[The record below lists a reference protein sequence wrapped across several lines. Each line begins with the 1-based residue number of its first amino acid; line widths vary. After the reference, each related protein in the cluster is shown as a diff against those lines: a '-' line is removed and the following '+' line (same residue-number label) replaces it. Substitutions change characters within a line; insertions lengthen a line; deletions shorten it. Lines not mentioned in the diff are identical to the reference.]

1 MSKIFS
7 MRNFRRASALCVVS
21 LATAFSTPSFAAND
35 AVEIPRLDWTF
46 SGLTGHFDRPQ
57 LRRGF
62 QVYQNVCAVCH
73 GMRQLSYRNLS
84 EPGGPQFSQARVQ
97 EIASQAQVTDGPN
110 DDGEMFTRPGTPA
123 DRFVL
128 PFPNEQAAAAA
139 QGGSVPPDLSLMAKA
154 RAPAHAHAW
163 YTEPYFWLVDIV
175 TNYQEGGADYLY
187 ALLTGYADEPPAGID
202 VLPGLYYN
210 EAFPGHQI
218 AMPPPLADGLVTYE
232 DGTPETVENY
242 AKDVTAFMMWAAE
255 PRMEER
261 KKMGLSVLVYL
272 SILTLLLFLSKRAL
286 WRRVP
291 H

>member
-7 MRNFRRASALCVVS
+7 MRKFRTSALGAAL
-21 LATAFSTPSFAAND
+21 LATTLSTASFAAGEG
-35 AVEIPRLDWTF
+35 VEIPRQDWTF
-46 SGLTGHFDRPQ
+46 SGITGHFDRPQ

-62 QVYQNVCAVCH
+62 EVYQNVCAACH
-73 GMRQLSYRNLS
+73 GMRQLFYRNLS
-84 EPGGPQFSQARVQ
+84 EPGGPQFSQARVA

-128 PFPNEQAAAAA
+128 PFPNEKAAAAA
-139 QGGSVPPDLSLMAKA
+139 QGGAVPPDLSLMAKA
-154 RAPAHAHAW
+154 RAPAHARAW
-163 YTEPYFWLVDIV
+163 YTEPYFWLVDIL
-175 TNYQEGGADYLY
+175 TNYQEGGSDYLY
-187 ALLTGYADEPPAGID
+187 ALLTGYPDEPPAGVD

-210 EAFPGHQI
+210 AAFPGHQI

-232 DGTPETVENY
+232 DGTPATVENY
-242 AKDVTAFMMWAAE
+242 ARDVTAFLTWAAE

-261 KKMGLSVLVYL
+261 KRMGLTVLVYL
-272 SILTLLLFLSKRAL
+272 AIFTLLLFLSKRAL
-286 WRRVP
+286 WRRIP